1 MVFILKHR
9 TSFHNNQV
17 LTKKQMTNPSSED
30 SEEFYKTSS
39 NQIFNN
45 NDNELIHR
53 KSRHNKER
61 SETVSENSSQIS
73 QLEGKNKKE
82 NIVTDSSTMNENIV
96 IPNNQTIPYQ
106 SHPILSTTTENDS
119 NDCYK
124 LQGEFR
130 RGGWNVAGAN
140 ILAISCWIAKSQFL
154 YARPRLTGLDFIIA
168 AIITTACGIL
178 ARYECLPTDYKEIK
192 Y

>member
-1 MVFILKHR
+1 MVFILKHK
-9 TSFHNNQV
+9 TSYPNNQV
-17 LTKKQMTNPSSED
+17 LSKNQMTNPSSED
-30 SEEFYKTSS
+30 TEEFYKTSS
-39 NQIFNN
+39 KQIFNN

-53 KSRHNKER
+53 KSRHNKEH
-61 SETVSENSSQIS
+61 SETISENSSQIS

-82 NIVTDSSTMNENIV
+82 TITDSSNMNENIV

-106 SHPILSTTTENDS
+106 AHPILSTTTENDS

-178 ARYECLPTDYKEIK
+178 ARYECLPTD
-192 Y
+192 